1 MTERAT
7 APVASRFADLPGTAA
22 SHFQLYFYAA
32 VSQLLAASL
41 ERFGSEEAL
50 YHHLPQLSVYDAEL
64 RECGVNGLASD
75 DIAAWWRE
83 TIACWESGVS
93 EFLPVRALRDAAGVD
108 HDSMVLVFVAGLI
121 EEDTRFGSLF
131 EVVNEWT
138 GQPRPTVGCLTE
150 CFAGTCERAEIRA
163 RIRGLQDL
171 GVLTAVNPEAPRLH
185 QALEVPGAIWDA
197 MRGMRSEHP
206 APWARYRPPSDLTA
220 LDDLVLADAL
230 RGTLTSLPA
239 LLRRGNARAVIVRGP
254 QHNGRRTVLGAIA
267 RALGLGT
274 LDVDRFPKPDD
285 ERWRQ
290 TALLATVLRAMPLIR
305 CDPGPGE
312 TADIPRATSYAGPIG
327 IAIGRSGGVSGG
339 ATDGALTVAL
349 DMPDVRARRD
359 LWLRSCAPD
368 GATTPTDLDGL
379 SARFRMTSG
388 NLHRTAN
395 LARSYAAAAGRAAI
409 NAADV
414 QQAARALNRQALDTL
429 AEQLVASG
437 DWRHLA
443 ARDDTLRELIN
454 LERRCRHRER
464 LATALAATEVP
475 SNCGVRALF
484 RGPSGTGKTLAA
496 RLLAGVL
503 QMDVYRL
510 DLASI
515 INKYIGETEKNL
527 DRVLS
532 RAEELDVM
540 LLVDEGDSLLTQRTN
555 VQSANDR
562 YANLETNFLL
572 QRLEHF
578 DGIIIVTTNAGDR
591 IDTAFERRMD
601 VVVEFVPPQAAERWD
616 IWQIHLPTPNAV
628 DRAYLSD
635 VATRCALG
643 GGQIRNAVLH
653 ASLLALDA
661 ETVVDTAMI
670 DAAVRREYRKLG
682 ALCPLRSTSALAEI

>member
-7 APVASRFADLPGTAA
+7 AAVASRFADLPGTAA

-41 ERFGSEEAL
+41 ERFGSAEAL
-50 YHHLPQLSVYDAEL
+50 YQHLPQLTVYDVEL
-64 RECGVNGLASD
+64 RECGVNGLASE

-83 TIACWESGVS
+83 TIACWEAAVS
-93 EFLPVRALRDAAGVD
+93 DFLPVRALRDANRLD
-108 HDSMVLVFVAGLI
+108 HDAMVLVFVAGLI

-138 GQPRPTVGCLTE
+138 GQPRPTVGCLAE
-150 CFAGTCERAEIRA
+150 CFADTYERAEIRA
-163 RIRGLQDL
+163 RIRRLQDL

-185 QALEVPGAIWDA
+185 QALEVPGAIWDV
-197 MRGMRSEHP
+197 MRGVRSEHP
-206 APWARYRPPSDLTA
+206 APWARYRPPSGSVALEDLI
-220 LDDLVLADAL
+220 LADAL

-267 RALGLGT
+267 RALDLGT
-274 LDVDRFPKPDD
+274 LDIDRFPKPDD

-290 TALLATVLRAMPLIR
+290 VGLLSTALQAMPLIG
-305 CDPGPGE
+305 CEPGPGD
-312 TADIPRATSYAGPIG
+312 TAEIPRAGGYAGPIG

-339 ATDGALTVAL
+339 ATDSALTVAL
-349 DMPDVRARRD
+349 DMPDVSARHGLWQRAVD
-359 LWLRSCAPD
+359 SE
-368 GATTPTDLDGL
+368 TTPTDVDGL
-379 SARFRMTSG
+379 SAKFRMTSG
-388 NLHRTAN
+388 NLQRTAK

-409 NAADV
+409 DATDV

-429 AEQLVASG
+429 AEQLPASG

-464 LATALAATEVP
+464 LAMAFAATAGMP

-496 RLLAGVL
+496 RVLAGVL
-503 QMDVYRL
+503 QMDLYRL

-515 INKYIGETEKNL
+515 VNKYIGETEKNL

-616 IWQIHLPTPNAV
+616 IWQIHLPTSNAV
-628 DRAYLSD
+628 DRGYLND

-661 ETVVDTAMI
+661 GTVVDTAMI

-682 ALCPLRSTSALAEI
+682 AVCPLRSTSVLV